1 MTVEFSKLGDD
12 EENVLV
18 GISVLHNCNSVY
30 YNNNCLDVIEYK
42 VARR

>member
-18 GISVLHNCNSVY
+18 GISALVY
-30 YNNNCLDVIEYK
+30 YTDAIVCTTIITVWM
-42 VARR
+42 